1 MVSALTPYKR
11 VDLAVEAANRLGRR
25 LVVVGSGPEE
35 ARLRALAGPT
45 VELCGWRDDV
55 ETAELYA
62 RCRALI
68 FPTLEDFGITP
79 LEAMAAGRPVIA
91 LGAGGALET
100 VVPPGGP
107 EPATGLFFERQTVDD
122 LVAAIQRLESGA
134 VRFEAKALRRR
145 AESFDRPLFKER
157 VERYI
162 LSRWQERAR
171 C

>member
-1 MVSALTPYKR
+1 
-11 VDLAVEAANRLGRR
+11 
-25 LVVVGSGPEE
+25 
-35 ARLRALAGPT
+35 
-45 VELCGWRDDV
+45 
-55 ETAELYA
+55 
-62 RCRALI
+62 
-68 FPTLEDFGITP
+68 
-79 LEAMAAGRPVIA
+79 
-91 LGAGGALET
+91 

-107 EPATGLFFERQTVDD
+107 EPATGLFFERQTVED